1 LEFITARW
9 NRAKNSIALPLY
21 YVSTSCYNFNMYAIK
36 ALYDGT
42 DFKPKEP
49 IPINGEYEVVITFT
63 SPVKN
68 AERHSRHFSIEEKES
83 LRKSL
88 FGVLPSNINLDEAR
102 EERLR

>member
-1 LEFITARW
+1 
-9 NRAKNSIALPLY
+9 
-21 YVSTSCYNFNMYAIK
+21 MYAIK

-49 IPINGEYEVVITFT
+49 IPVTGEYEVVITFT
-63 SPVKN
+63 TPVKN
-68 AERHSRHFSIEEKES
+68 SEQPKHFSNAEKDA

-88 FGVLPSNINLDEAR
+88 FGVLPPTVDLHEAR